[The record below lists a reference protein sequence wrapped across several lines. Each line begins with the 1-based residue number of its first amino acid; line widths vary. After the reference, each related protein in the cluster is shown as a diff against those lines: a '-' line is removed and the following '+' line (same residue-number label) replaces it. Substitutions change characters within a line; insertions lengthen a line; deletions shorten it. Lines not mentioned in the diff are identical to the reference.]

1 LTGGSRGGRT
11 IVAAI
16 AEHHVAPRQ
25 LLRRAQPALPAL
37 ALVAVQLV
45 LFPLPLGE
53 WLRGVLLGGLTALIA
68 LGMALTY
75 RSNRI
80 VDFAHADLGT
90 APVVLSFLLIN
101 SWGWSYLPSLAAG
114 ILSALLLGAV
124 VELAVIRRF
133 AKAPRLLL
141 TVATLGL
148 AQLLAA
154 GAILLPKAFGE
165 QRLLAPILDP
175 PFHLDVEIGGTF
187 FHANDAIAAAVIPLV
202 CVALAVFL
210 RRTRA
215 GVAIRAAA
223 ESGDR
228 ALSLGIPVQRLQTLV
243 WSIAAL
249 MAFVAVF
256 LRSGMVGLPV
266 TTALSFGLLLRAL
279 AALLLGRMT
288 NLVTIASAGVALGLL
303 EAGIAF
309 NAESPLLVE
318 PIIGLVIAIALLV
331 QRRQHGSRVDLEDV
345 STWVST
351 DEVRP
356 IPKALQRLP
365 SVRLTKYVGIGLLTT
380 AALVLP
386 HLLRVDRNLKASA
399 VLVYATLV
407 LSLVVLTGWAGQVSL
422 GQIGFFA
429 VGATVGA
436 KATLDWGLDL
446 TIALV
451 VAFVAGAGTAAL
463 VGLPALR
470 LRGLYLA
477 VTTFAFSLAATSYL
491 LNPRFFDWVPTE
503 RIARPPL
510 LGQIDIDS
518 PTRMYYVCLGGFLVI
533 YLALAGIRRSR
544 TGRALLALRDN
555 ERAAQAYALD
565 PMRTRLTGFAL
576 SGGIAAFA
584 GCLFVHHQQAID
596 EASFFAGENFA
607 VFSMA
612 VVGGVASPAGAL
624 LGATFVEGIRF
635 FLPVS
640 WQLLASGLGLLL
652 VLLLTPS
659 GLGGLVL
666 RGRDAWLQKVAVQR
680 GIDAP
685 GFVATRLDTPSLP
698 TFAAGAVAAPT
709 ETDEVGEP
717 EPVVP
722 R

>member
-1 LTGGSRGGRT
+1 MTGT
-11 IVAAI
+11 DLV
-16 AEHHVAPRQ
+16 
-25 LLRRAQPALPAL
+25 RRAWPLVPAL
-37 ALVAVQLV
+37 AIVAVQLV

-53 WLRGVLLGGLTALIA
+53 WLRGSLLGGLTALIA

-80 VDFAHADLGT
+80 VNFAHADMGT
-90 APVVLSFLLIN
+90 APVVLSFMLLN
-101 SWGWSYLPSLAAG
+101 AWGWSYVPSLIAG
-114 ILSALLLGAV
+114 ILGALLLGAV

-133 AKAPRLLL
+133 ARSPRLLL

-148 AQLLAA
+148 TQLLAA
-154 GAILLPKAFGE
+154 GAILLPKAFGSD
-165 QRLLAPILDP
+165 RLLAPILDP
-175 PFHLDVEIGGTF
+175 PFELDIEIGGTI
-187 FHANDAIAAAVIPLV
+187 FHANDVIAAVVIPVV
-202 CVALAVFL
+202 CVALAIFL
-210 RRTRA
+210 RASRA
-215 GVAIRAAA
+215 GIAIRASA

-228 ALSLGIPVQRLQTLV
+228 ALSMGIPVKRLQTLV
-243 WSIAAL
+243 WSLAAL
-249 MAFVAVF
+249 LAFIAVF
-256 LRSGMVGLPV
+256 LRSGIVGLPV
-266 TTALSFGLLLRAL
+266 TSALSFGLLLRAL
-279 AALLLGRMT
+279 AAMLLGRMT
-288 NLVTIASAGVALGLL
+288 NLGTIATSAIALGLL
-303 EAGIAF
+303 EAGIGF

-318 PIIGLVIAIALLV
+318 PILGLVIAIALLL
-331 QRRQHGSRVDLEDV
+331 QRRQRAGRVDLADA
-345 STWVST
+345 STWVAT

-356 IPKALQRLP
+356 IPRSLSRLP
-365 SVRLTKYVGIGLLTT
+365 SVRIPKYAGLALLTT

-429 VGATVGA
+429 VGATIGA
-436 KATLDWGLDL
+436 KATVDWGLDL
-446 TIALV
+446 TLALL
-451 VAFVAGAGTAAL
+451 VAAVAGALTAVI

-477 VTTFAFSLAATSYL
+477 VTTFAFSIAATDYF
-491 LNPRFFDWVPTE
+491 LNARFFDWVPTE
-503 RIARPPL
+503 RVERPPL
-510 LGQIDIDS
+510 LGRIDIDS
-518 PTRMYYVCLGGFLVI
+518 PTRIYYVCLGGFLLV

-565 PMRTRLTGFAL
+565 PIRTRLTGFAL
-576 SGGIAAFA
+576 SGAIAAYA

-596 EASFFAGENFA
+596 ESSFFAGENFA

-624 LGATFVEGIRF
+624 LGAAYVEGIRF

-640 WQLLASGLGLLL
+640 WQLLASGGGLLL
-652 VLLLTPS
+652 ILLLTPS

-666 RGRDAWLQKVAVQR
+666 RARDAWLQKVAADR
-680 GIDAP
+680 GIHAP
-685 GFVATRLDTPSLP
+685 GFSRARLETVAPEDTVVED
-698 TFAAGAVAAPT
+698 AAAAAAATVP
-709 ETDEVGEP
+709 EA